1 MNKENP
7 VSEDRPVNAEIEE
20 SILETL
26 NPEPEVSDMPP
37 KIETGFAVL
46 IDVDGHVFVERDRT
60 LFSMPVE
67 REITL
72 LEVRRY
78 ASEIISD
85 LQAQAAAEYTVARLE
100 ALEMQK
106 KNKSSI
112 NLLNRQ
118 SFRGLPIVL
127 L

>member
-7 VSEDRPVNAEIEE
+7 VSEDRTVNAEIEDSAE
-20 SILETL
+20 LLETL
-26 NPEPEVSDMPP
+26 NPEPEVTDIPP
-37 KIETGFAVL
+37 KIATGFAVL
-46 IDVDGHVFVERDRT
+46 IDVDGHVFVERDRN

-78 ASEIISD
+78 ASEIIAD

-100 ALEMQK
+100 ALEAQK
-106 KNKSSI
+106 KNA
-112 NLLNRQ
+112 
-118 SFRGLPIVL
+118 
-127 L
+127 

>member
-7 VSEDRPVNAEIEE
+7 VSEDRPVNAAIEE
-20 SILETL
+20 SAELLETL
-26 NPEPEVSDMPP
+26 NPEPEVKESGAP
-37 KIETGFAVL
+37 KIATGFAVL
-46 IDVDGHVFVERDRT
+46 IDVDGHVFVERDRN

-78 ASEIISD
+78 ASEIIAD

-106 KNKSSI
+106 KKK
-112 NLLNRQ
+112 
-118 SFRGLPIVL
+118 
-127 L
+127 

>member
-1 MNKENP
+1 MASMSNE
-7 VSEDRPVNAEIEE
+7 RTVNAEIEDSAVE
-20 SILETL
+20 LTETL
-26 NPEPEVSDMPP
+26 NPEPEVTDTPP

-46 IDVDGHVFVERDRT
+46 IDVDGHVFVERDRN

-78 ASEIISD
+78 ASEIIAD

-100 ALEMQK
+100 ALEAQK
-106 KNKSSI
+106 KNK
-112 NLLNRQ
+112 
-118 SFRGLPIVL
+118 
-127 L
+127 

>member
-7 VSEDRPVNAEIEE
+7 VSEDRPVNATIEE
-20 SILETL
+20 SAELLETL
-26 NPEPEVSDMPP
+26 NPEPELKESGAP
-37 KIETGFAVL
+37 KIATGFAVL

-78 ASEIISD
+78 ASEIIAD

-106 KNKSSI
+106 KKK
-112 NLLNRQ
+112 
-118 SFRGLPIVL
+118 
-127 L
+127 

>member
-1 MNKENP
+1 MASMSNER
-7 VSEDRPVNAEIEE
+7 SVNAAIEDSAE
-20 SILETL
+20 VILDTL
-26 NPEPEVSDMPP
+26 NPEPEVTDTPP

-106 KNKSSI
+106 KNK
-112 NLLNRQ
+112 
-118 SFRGLPIVL
+118 
-127 L
+127 

>member
-1 MNKENP
+1 MASMSNE
-7 VSEDRPVNAEIEE
+7 RTVNAEVED
-20 SILETL
+20 SAVDLTETL
-26 NPEPEVSDMPP
+26 NPEPEVTDNPP

-46 IDVDGHVFVERDRT
+46 IDVDGHVFVERDKQ
-60 LFSMPVE
+60 LFSMPIE

-78 ASEIISD
+78 ASEILAD

-106 KNKSSI
+106 KSAAK
-112 NLLNRQ
+112 
-118 SFRGLPIVL
+118 
-127 L
+127 

>member
-1 MNKENP
+1 MASMSP
-7 VSEDRPVNAEIEE
+7 GSGSHDRAVNAEIED
-20 SILETL
+20 SAVDLTETL
-26 NPEPEVSDMPP
+26 NPEPEVSDTPP

-46 IDVDGHVFVERDRT
+46 IDVDGHVFVERDRN

-78 ASEIISD
+78 ASEIIAD

-100 ALEMQK
+100 ALEAQK
-106 KNKSSI
+106 KNK
-112 NLLNRQ
+112 
-118 SFRGLPIVL
+118 
-127 L
+127 

>member
-1 MNKENP
+1 MASMSNE
-7 VSEDRPVNAEIEE
+7 RTVNETVVDATVIDADVDT
-20 SILETL
+20 LETL
-26 NPEPEVSDMPP
+26 NPEPELKESGAP
-37 KIETGFAVL
+37 KIATGFAVL
-46 IDVDGHVFVERDRT
+46 IDVDGHVFVERDRN

-78 ASEIISD
+78 ASEIIAD

-106 KNKSSI
+106 KKK
-112 NLLNRQ
+112 
-118 SFRGLPIVL
+118 
-127 L
+127 

>member
-1 MNKENP
+1 MASMSNER
-7 VSEDRPVNAEIEE
+7 SVNAEIED
-20 SILETL
+20 SAVDLTETL
-26 NPEPEVSDMPP
+26 NPEPELTDIPP

-46 IDVDGHVFVERDRT
+46 IDVDGHVFVERDRN

-78 ASEIISD
+78 ASEIIAD

-100 ALEMQK
+100 ALEAQK
-106 KNKSSI
+106 KNA
-112 NLLNRQ
+112 
-118 SFRGLPIVL
+118 
-127 L
+127 

>member
-1 MNKENP
+1 M
-7 VSEDRPVNAEIEE
+7 SEDRPVNAAIEE
-20 SILETL
+20 SAELLETL
-26 NPEPEVSDMPP
+26 NPEPEVKESGAP
-37 KIETGFAVL
+37 KIATGFAVL
-46 IDVDGHVFVERDRT
+46 IDVDGHVFVERDRN

-78 ASEIISD
+78 ASEIIAD

-106 KNKSSI
+106 KKK
-112 NLLNRQ
+112 
-118 SFRGLPIVL
+118 
-127 L
+127 

>member
-1 MNKENP
+1 MASMSNE
-7 VSEDRPVNAEIEE
+7 RAVNAEIEDSAVE
-20 SILETL
+20 LTETL
-26 NPEPEVSDMPP
+26 NPEPEVTDTPP

-46 IDVDGHVFVERDRT
+46 IDVDGHVFVERDRN

-78 ASEIISD
+78 ASEIIAD

-106 KNKSSI
+106 KNK
-112 NLLNRQ
+112 
-118 SFRGLPIVL
+118 
-127 L
+127 

>member
-1 MNKENP
+1 M
-7 VSEDRPVNAEIEE
+7 SEDRTVNAEVED
-20 SILETL
+20 SAVDLTETL
-26 NPEPEVSDMPP
+26 NPEPEVTDTPP

-46 IDVDGHVFVERDRT
+46 IDVDGHVFVERDRQ
-60 LFSMPVE
+60 LFSMPIE

-78 ASEIISD
+78 ASEILAD

-106 KNKSSI
+106 KADAK
-112 NLLNRQ
+112 
-118 SFRGLPIVL
+118 
-127 L
+127 

>member
-7 VSEDRPVNAEIEE
+7 VSEERSVNAAIEDSAE
-20 SILETL
+20 VILDTL
-26 NPEPEVSDMPP
+26 NPEPEVTDTPP
-37 KIETGFAVL
+37 KIATGFAVL

-78 ASEIISD
+78 ASEIIAD

-106 KNKSSI
+106 KKK
-112 NLLNRQ
+112 
-118 SFRGLPIVL
+118 
-127 L
+127 

>member
-1 MNKENP
+1 MASMSNE
-7 VSEDRPVNAEIEE
+7 RTVNAEIEDSAVE
-20 SILETL
+20 LTETL
-26 NPEPEVSDMPP
+26 NPEPEVTDTPP

-46 IDVDGHVFVERDRT
+46 IDVDGHVFVERDRN

-78 ASEIISD
+78 ASEIIAD

-100 ALEMQK
+100 ALEAQK
-106 KNKSSI
+106 KNA
-112 NLLNRQ
+112 
-118 SFRGLPIVL
+118 
-127 L
+127 

>member
-1 MNKENP
+1 MASMSN
-7 VSEDRPVNAEIEE
+7 DRTVNATVEDSAVE
-20 SILETL
+20 LTETL
-26 NPEPEVSDMPP
+26 NPEPEVTDTPP

-46 IDVDGHVFVERDRT
+46 IDVDGHVFVERDRN

-78 ASEIISD
+78 ASEIIAD

-100 ALEMQK
+100 ALEAQK
-106 KNKSSI
+106 KNK
-112 NLLNRQ
+112 
-118 SFRGLPIVL
+118 
-127 L
+127 

>member
-1 MNKENP
+1 MASMSTGSN
-7 VSEDRPVNAEIEE
+7 DRAVNAEIEDSAVE
-20 SILETL
+20 LTETL
-26 NPEPEVSDMPP
+26 NPEPEVTDTPP

-46 IDVDGHVFVERDRT
+46 IDVDGHVFVERDRN
-60 LFSMPVE
+60 LFSMPIE

-100 ALEMQK
+100 ALEAQK
-106 KNKSSI
+106 KNK
-112 NLLNRQ
+112 
-118 SFRGLPIVL
+118 
-127 L
+127 